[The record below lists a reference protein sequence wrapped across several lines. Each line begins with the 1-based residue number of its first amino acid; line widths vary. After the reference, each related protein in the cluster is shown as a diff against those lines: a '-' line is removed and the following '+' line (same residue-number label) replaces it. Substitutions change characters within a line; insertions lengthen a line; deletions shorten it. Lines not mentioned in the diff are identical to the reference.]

1 MAMAGAWLLS
11 LWSWFMGWFKPIWI
25 KLCRW
30 LMAPPFFVPAA
41 SARVHKAV
49 VIGDGL
55 AMGLGDRVILGS
67 SGGVASKLQDMIA
80 AKAGKKSPR
89 TGWLVYNC
97 GEVDSTSFDWLPG
110 SASGPDGKKGK
121 GYFGKVFN
129 GVYGRDA
136 EVVIVMLGTSD
147 VLKGVDGM
155 SPAVLAAQPPGQTNV
170 KARYQPAD
178 YCATVANLKEIC
190 AALLAGNPVRRVL
203 VCDVM
208 SMKDYKVTLGRRGE
222 VLYRLNHQLMD
233 MLADLG
239 GEAADSSTSS
249 SSSGGGGGGKRRGSR
264 RGSTFQHATQELHIL
279 CKRRI
284 NVPEFI
290 NLFHRVHHRSV
301 VTAPKFTT
309 DLRQGPRRK
318 LFCQIHRDLTRPRHR
333 TGPAGRVHISDAY
346 IKMLGHT
353 FLNFF
358 DGHAAVIGPK

>member
-249 SSSGGGGGGKRRGSR
+249 SSSGGGGGSGGESGGSSSSSSSSGGGGGGGGGGKKRVLWVHLSPQKVVARQWARCGDLVHLSSRGYKELARWLKDS
-264 RGSTFQHATQELHIL
+264 AVVDAMLAVELHWW
-279 CKRRI
+279 
-284 NVPEFI
+284 
-290 NLFHRVHHRSV
+290 
-301 VTAPKFTT
+301 
-309 DLRQGPRRK
+309 QRK
-318 LFCQIHRDLTRPRHR
+318 L
-333 TGPAGRVHISDAY
+333 GGAGGKKKA
-346 IKMLGHT
+346 
-353 FLNFF
+353 
-358 DGHAAVIGPK
+358 